1 MPKLRKWTHPDRLL
15 AKGKSLSDLPLP
27 PKGTKLRKA
36 TPEEIREAIDY
47 HEQEAVKHF
56 TAARVIAE
64 VARLLGAREGF
75 KSPRLRRRKAG

>member
-1 MPKLRKWTHPDRLL
+1 LPKHTKWLHPDRFL
-15 AKGKSLSDLPLP
+15 AKGKSLSDLRLP

-36 TPEEIREAIDY
+36 TPEEIIRAIDY

-64 VARLLGAREGF
+64 VARLLRAREG
-75 KSPRLRRRKAG
+75 PRSRRRPRREAE

>member
-1 MPKLRKWTHPDRLL
+1 LPKHGKWPHPELLL
-15 AKGKSLSDLPLP
+15 AKGKSLSDLRLP

-36 TPEEIREAIDY
+36 TQEEIMKAIDY

-64 VARLLGAREGF
+64 VARLLGAREGL
-75 KSPRLRRRKAG
+75 KSRRLPRRKAE